1 MLTQIFFKLGEILM
15 PIIFFLIFVMIV
27 VAIYAAIFKISF
39 NRLMATVFIPLIA
52 LILSL
57 FDILWMILQL
67 PYYVYLFLKNIF
79 DKIGE
84 IFSMIINMFNYF
96 TSLLYFSN
104 DGLF

>member
-1 MLTQIFFKLGEILM
+1 MLKEIFRKIGEILM
-15 PIIFFLIFVMIV
+15 PIIFFLIFLMIV

-67 PYYVYLFLKNIF
+67 PYQVYLFLKNIY
-79 DKIGE
+79 DKI
-84 IFSMIINMFNYF
+84 IQILAMIINIFNYF

-104 DGLF
+104 DDLF